1 MKQILLAFIAI
12 LNFTFGMA
20 MPSNGNEPVQW
31 NVQIKTIDANTFQ
44 IVAEA
49 KMKEGFHI
57 WALDAGG
64 DGSLI
69 NTEISVEGDGFQWQE
84 ENWQS
89 NQKPKSE
96 TYEFIDGKVNYF
108 EKQVKLSR
116 TFKTSS
122 KPELVKGTITFQSCN
137 EAMCFPPKD
146 IPFSLEPK

>member
-1 MKQILLAFIAI
+1 MKQFFLVLLILIGLQQCA
-12 LNFTFGMA
+12 MA
-20 MPSNGNEPVQW
+20 QKMEKDPVQW
-31 NVQIKTIDANTFQ
+31 QVQLKTIDENTYQ

-49 KMKEGFHI
+49 KIKEGFHI

-69 NTEISVEGDGFQWQE
+69 NTEINVDADDVQWQDE
-84 ENWQS
+84 QWQS
-89 NQKPKSE
+89 NQKPKTE
-96 TYEFIDGKVNYF
+96 TYEFIDGEVNYF

-116 TFKTSS
+116 TFKSAS

-146 IPFSLEPK
+146 IPFSVESK